1 MPPEQ
6 PQDETAE
13 VATIDDLLPL
23 AIELPEPRRVVGT
36 DGMAVEI
43 VARSGANHVSRELWS
58 PTQSREPEAHELVR
72 RALALAQGSLCEA
85 ASHRR
90 LEELETHLVRVRG
103 VPFAMGLWSSQQS
116 LVQFRDRAGSAP

>member
-1 MPPEQ
+1 MCSRCDRFVRVRAQVERCIPVLGQ
-6 PQDETAE
+6 WSWR
-13 VATIDDLLPL
+13 VSHFVGGC
-23 AIELPEPRRVVGT
+23 VVGSC
-36 DGMAVEI
+36 
-43 VARSGANHVSRELWS
+43 SGANHMSCELWS
-58 PTQSREPEAHELVR
+58 PTRSREPEAHELVR